1 VSLDGK
7 ATVLRGDVS
16 RGGDTRGEHRA
27 CAHELGW
34 PAKNMP
40 CGIVDDE
47 SGPLALTLGN
57 SCTTRDGIVEA
68 LAAWWAAWDA
78 RE

>member
-1 VSLDGK
+1 
-7 ATVLRGDVS
+7 
-16 RGGDTRGEHRA
+16 
-27 CAHELGW
+27 
-34 PAKNMP
+34 MP